1 MSSWRTKAH
10 KTIARRGVA
19 MVFFRRLGII
29 TLMVPRAIALK
40 RTGAKFNVGF
50 HMQMT
55 TSGYISAF
63 QGLRALWG
71 WWRGSEQDSA
81 ESEHEQRMKNAEQER
96 ELALL
101 RAQTIREV
109 AEVQA
114 ETERSLNQT
123 RAQNRRERLQPVMAV
138 YASVQ
143 AKKRAR
149 LSDTVE
155 DDMH

>member
-1 MSSWRTKAH
+1 
-10 KTIARRGVA
+10 
-19 MVFFRRLGII
+19 
-29 TLMVPRAIALK
+29 
-40 RTGAKFNVGF
+40 
-50 HMQMT
+50 MQMT

-71 WWRGSEQDSA
+71 WWRGSENDSVDA
-81 ESEHEQRMKNAEQER
+81 EHEEQMMKAEQER

-109 AEVQA
+109 AEVRA
-114 ETERSLNQT
+114 ETERLVEQS
-123 RAQNRRERLQPVMAV
+123 RAQRRRERLQPVMAM

-149 LSDTVE
+149 LGSLGEEELD
-155 DDMH
+155 